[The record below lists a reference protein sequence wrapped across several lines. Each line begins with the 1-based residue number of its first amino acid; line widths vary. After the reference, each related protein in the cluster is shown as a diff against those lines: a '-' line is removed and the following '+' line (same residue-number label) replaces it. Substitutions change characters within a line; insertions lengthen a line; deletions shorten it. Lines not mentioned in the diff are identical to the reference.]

1 MPVRVVCRG
10 RGNLWSTHELMAAS
24 AWRCGKT
31 TPVCWRVS
39 DEFAD
44 GAGYLILG
52 QVDISSVFEK
62 RQRMQGQLAI
72 LDGLDALEI
81 ADSTDQNPRR

>member
-1 MPVRVVCRG
+1 VVNTRVNGSKCMEMREDDSG
-10 RGNLWSTHELMAAS
+10 MLENL
-24 AWRCGKT
+24 RRFRRRR
-31 TPVCWRVS
+31 P
-39 DEFAD
+39 F
-44 GAGYLILG
+44 LILG

-81 ADSTDQNPRR
+81 ADSTDQTPRR